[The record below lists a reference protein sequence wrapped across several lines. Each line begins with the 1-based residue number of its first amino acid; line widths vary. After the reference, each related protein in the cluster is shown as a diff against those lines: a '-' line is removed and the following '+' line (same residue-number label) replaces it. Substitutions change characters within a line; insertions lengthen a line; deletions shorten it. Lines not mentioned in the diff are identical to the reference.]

1 MSLDKWKE
9 WMRMQH
15 YINAL
20 SSFFVGEPHPWQAGI
35 AQFASERLCAFS
47 TEFFKG
53 ADQPDTD

>member
-9 WMRMQH
+9 RMRKQL

-20 SSFFVGEPHPWQAGI
+20 SSFVGESHPWQAGI
-35 AQFASERLCAFS
+35 VQFASEGLCAFS
-47 TEFFKG
+47 AEFFKG